1 MNYMVYCMQH
11 GLDAYLCVASQYTG
25 MRMIHAYAHD
35 ALQAAGNYDRTM
47 TLDTSRTSNIDAMVM
62 RCARRT
68 AAAARHAHGSPR
80 AGRRRGHGLLVEA
93 RPQVLEH
100 GSEEV
105 AHRDDAEEPPLLDHR
120 QVAHL
125 RGGPSR
131 SLPRARRAVGSRETW
146 TLLLWWWLACVA
158 HVALEE
164 PIDARGGGVGE

>member
-47 TLDTSRTSNIDAMVM
+47 TLDTSRNIDAMVM

-80 AGRRRGHGLLVEA
+80 AGRRREHGLLVEA
-93 RPQVLEH
+93 RAQVLEH

-125 RGGPSR
+125 RGVVYLGPRANGTRETGTASRGDQMRYMGGGRERGNQSLAAASPSR
-131 SLPRARRAVGSRETW
+131 RSLT
-146 TLLLWWWLACVA
+146 
-158 HVALEE
+158 
-164 PIDARGGGVGE
+164 